1 MKLPART
8 ETPMKSN
15 IIRMTPW
22 LLTALLAV
30 TACEE
35 KTEPAKD
42 KTAETPS
49 ATAKATSTAAAKVET
64 PKDQA
69 AGGAVASAHLAKD
82 CEVVARIDVTG
93 LLGAAPVKDNLVPAL
108 EEAKSKEAKDDGQKS
123 FKAFLAE
130 SGIDPLKDIKEVA
143 LCVKGLAGGK
153 KTTTFALI
161 ASGNLK
167 ADSVVPAMLKTA
179 KDKDKLKEIEVAGIK
194 ALTNDKGDMFM
205 GQAKDGVFVV
215 AMSKEA
221 FEGALG
227 TSDAASTM
235 KLPTDRTI
243 AVVAPA
249 AALKAAMA
257 DFPGDNPLKAHMDK
271 IERVLTS
278 VDVATSMIETRI
290 TMTDDKAPA
299 ELGGV
304 LKLMLQELA
313 KKPARGPDAMVMAM
327 LKDAKFDYQGK
338 DMVVTVKLPM
348 EQLSAL
354 AKQGAE
360 QIRSEL
366 K

>member
-1 MKLPART
+1 MN
-8 ETPMKSN
+8 SN

-30 TACEE
+30 TACED
-35 KTEPAKD
+35 KPAPGKA
-42 KTAETPS
+42 AETPS
-49 ATAKATSTAAAKVET
+49 ATATASAAAKAEA
-64 PKDQA
+64 PKDGEKSA
-69 AGGAVASAHLAKD
+69 ATGTAATAHLAKD
-82 CEVVARIDVTG
+82 CEIIARIDVAG

-108 EEAKSKEAKDDGQKS
+108 EEAKNKEAKDEKDKS

-130 SGIDPLKDIKEVA
+130 TGIDPLKDIKELA

-167 ADSVVPAMLKTA
+167 ADSVVPAVLKTA
-179 KDKDKLKEIEVAGIK
+179 KDKEKFKETEIGGVK

-227 TSDAASTM
+227 TSDVASEM
-235 KLPTDRTI
+235 KLPTDQTLS
-243 AVVAPA
+243 VVAPA
-249 AALKAAMA
+249 AAIKAAMS

-271 IERVLTS
+271 IEKVVTS
-278 VDVATSMIETRI
+278 VNVATSMIETRI

-304 LKLMLQELA
+304 LKMMMQELG
-313 KKPARGPDAMVMAM
+313 KKPATGPDAAIMGMM
-327 LKDAKFDYQGK
+327 NDAKFDYQGK
-338 DMVVTVKLPM
+338 DMIVTLKLPM
-348 EQLSAL
+348 DQLTAL